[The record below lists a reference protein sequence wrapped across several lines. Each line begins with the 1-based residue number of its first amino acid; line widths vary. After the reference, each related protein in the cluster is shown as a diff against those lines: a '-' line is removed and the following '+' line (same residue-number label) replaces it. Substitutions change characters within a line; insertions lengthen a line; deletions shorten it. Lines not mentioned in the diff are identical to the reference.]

1 MNDSLTAL
9 ADQILDVLASEPG
22 TTQVI
27 EVGGETPILTRDEAD
42 RFVEV
47 VKTHA
52 MERAMTVNAWLGDEP
67 DGARVTVQ
75 HLASK

>member
-1 MNDSLTAL
+1 M
-9 ADQILDVLASEPG
+9 
-22 TTQVI
+22 QVI

-52 MERAMTVNAWLGDEP
+52 MERAITINAWLQDEP
-67 DGARVTVQ
+67 EGASVTVQ
-75 HLASK
+75 HLAST